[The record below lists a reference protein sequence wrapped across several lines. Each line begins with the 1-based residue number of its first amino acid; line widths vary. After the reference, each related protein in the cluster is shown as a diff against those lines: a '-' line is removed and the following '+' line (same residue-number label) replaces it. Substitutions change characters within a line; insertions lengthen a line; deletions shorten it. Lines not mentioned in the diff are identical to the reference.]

1 MMARIILFIIALSFI
16 IGCTTTYNMSNSYV
30 QYLNPKQ
37 LDSLCIVENIPYIGD
52 KWLQGVVLHDNEKEI
67 ITQYS
72 YTQIKPLAK
81 GSKEITYTC
90 VYLDS
95 LYRIN
100 KRILIST
107 KKVN

>member
-1 MMARIILFIIALSFI
+1 MMTRIILFIITLSFI
-16 IGCTTTYNMSNSYV
+16 VSCATSYNMSNSYV
-30 QYLNPKQ
+30 QYLNAKQ
-37 LDSLCIVENIPYIGD
+37 LDSLCVAENIPYIGD
-52 KWLQGVVLHDNEKEI
+52 KWLQGAVLHDNEKEI

-72 YTQIKPLAK
+72 YTQIKPLVK

-90 VYLDS
+90 IYLDS

-107 KKVN
+107 KK